1 MWAPFFD
8 VPCEQASVG
17 ALSAGTA
24 GSVVSVAESKVPT
37 SKISEE
43 DLSADILSQ
52 DSKPAAAA
60 AAAAT
65 KAKETRQSQQD
76 HAPPKTVRQLRPGA
90 VCVGLHA
97 AGLQVSGLRV
107 TGGTGRCL
115 ANVAVV
121 QDRAYWEVHVVEVGG
136 ELASRLQVG
145 MSAHHPAGSDVLE
158 QEMGTST
165 RSYGVQFG
173 GGGEAPLREG
183 DVISATY
190 DQSVFPVS
198 VSVWRNGLPVAA
210 PLPRGLKGEQWPA
223 LFLAGCTVDWALG
236 EEHWKSASTCPT
248 GFSAL
253 MQSRG
258 LIGD

>member
-8 VPCEQASVG
+8 VPCEQAPAA
-17 ALSAGTA
+17 ALSSGTS
-24 GSVVSVAESKVPT
+24 GSVASVAESKLPKT
-37 SKISEE
+37 KISQE
-43 DLSADILSQ
+43 DLSADMLSQ
-52 DSKPAAAA
+52 DSKPAAVSN
-60 AAAAT
+60 
-65 KAKETRQSQQD
+65 AKETRQRQQD
-76 HAPPKTVRQLRPGA
+76 HAPKKTVQELRQGA
-90 VCVGLHA
+90 VGVGVHA
-97 AGLQVSGLRV
+97 ASIQVSGLRV
-107 TGGTGRCL
+107 KGGTGRCL
-115 ANVAVV
+115 ANVAAV
-121 QDRAYWEVHVVEVGG
+121 QDRAYWEVHVIEVGG
-136 ELASRLQVG
+136 ELGSRLQVG
-145 MSAHHPAGSDVLE
+145 MSAYHPAGSDALE

-183 DVISATY
+183 DIIGVTY

-198 VSVWRNGLPVAA
+198 VSVWRNGSTVAA

-223 LFLAGCTVDWALG
+223 LFIGGCTVDWALG

-253 MQSRG
+253 MLSRG

>member
-8 VPCEQASVG
+8 APCEQAPPRKDSG
-17 ALSAGTA
+17 AAGA
-24 GSVVSVAESKVPT
+24 VAPVADSKVPT
-37 SKISEE
+37 PKISEQ
-43 DLSADILSQ
+43 DLSADMVSQ
-52 DSKPAAAA
+52 DSKPAAV
-60 AAAAT
+60 T
-65 KAKETRQSQQD
+65 KAKETRQRQQD
-76 HAPPKTVRQLRPGA
+76 HAAPKMVQELRPGA
-90 VCVGLHA
+90 VGVGVHA
-97 AGLQVSGLRV
+97 ANIQVSGLRV

-115 ANVAVV
+115 ANAAAV
-121 QDRAYWEVHVVEVGG
+121 QDRAYWEVHVVAVGG
-136 ELASRLQVG
+136 ELGSRLQVG
-145 MSAHHPAGSDVLE
+145 MSAHHAAGSDALE

-183 DVISATY
+183 DVISVTY

-198 VSVWRNGLPVAA
+198 VSVWRNGSTVAA

-223 LFLAGCTVDWALG
+223 LFVAGCTVDWALG
-236 EEHWKSASTCPT
+236 EEHWKSANTCPT

-253 MQSRG
+253 MLSRG